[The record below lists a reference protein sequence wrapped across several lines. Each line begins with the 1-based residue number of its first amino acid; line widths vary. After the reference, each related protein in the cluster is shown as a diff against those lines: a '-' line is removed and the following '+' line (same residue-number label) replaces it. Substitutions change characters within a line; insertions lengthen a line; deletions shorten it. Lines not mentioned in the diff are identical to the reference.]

1 MKLGLI
7 AMSATRAHN
16 KELTELGFSLP
27 GFVDRSRVIASLP
40 SLGLL
45 TLAGMTPAGID
56 MQYMDVPDLTKVS
69 GLPGEFD
76 VVAISSFTAQMNEA
90 YQLADRYRA
99 VGTTVLLGGLHVT
112 ALPDEALQ
120 HADAIVIGEGE
131 PAWPAL
137 LDDLQQ
143 NRLQRI
149 YDSRSRPFNM
159 ADSPMPRFDLLN
171 QDHYNRMMVQTSRG
185 CPFSCE
191 FCAASIRL
199 SPLYRVKPVHK
210 VIAEVRR
217 IKELQPK
224 PFIEFADDNTFVNK
238 HHGKELMQAL
248 QKEDVKWFTETD
260 VSVAEDEDL
269 LKLMRDAGCVQVLIG
284 FESTTRAGL
293 AGIELKSDWKAKRF
307 DGYMSAVDKIQ
318 RHGISVNGC
327 FVLGMDNDGPECFE
341 GVVEFVRDS
350 NLYDVQITLLTAF
363 PGAPLYDRL
372 KSEGRLLDET
382 AWQLCTLF
390 DVNFTPRHMSP
401 QELESKFRWLV
412 ERIYNQEFT
421 DERHRKFHERQAAL
435 LASRSHKEVYLHE
448 HHHG

>member
-1 MKLGLI
+1 
-7 AMSATRAHN
+7 
-16 KELTELGFSLP
+16 
-27 GFVDRSRVIASLP
+27 
-40 SLGLL
+40 
-45 TLAGMTPAGID
+45 ID